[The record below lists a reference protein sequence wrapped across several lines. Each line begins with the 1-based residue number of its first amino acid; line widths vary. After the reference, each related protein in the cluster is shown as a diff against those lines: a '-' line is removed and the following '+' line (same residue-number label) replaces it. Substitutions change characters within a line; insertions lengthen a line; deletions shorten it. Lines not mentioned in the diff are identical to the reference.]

1 MIDFK
6 EYVAL
11 RLLPCDTAELKQHLS
26 RCGYDFYLCEVPLQL
41 FVFIE
46 EVDYVMTILDDR
58 GIKYAPQTY

>member
-1 MIDFK
+1 MTEFK

-11 RLLPCDTAELKQHLS
+11 RLLPCDTSELKQHLM
-26 RCGYDFYLCEVPLQL
+26 RYGYDFVLCEKPLEL

-58 GIKYAPQTY
+58 GIRYAPRTY